1 MQIHRK
7 FLLLILFASF
17 FGSTAWAEPTSVQTT
32 WRLLDYIAV
41 DYRGAVANGE
51 VISPGEFAEMAEFAD
66 SAKER
71 IEQLPSS
78 EAKPE
83 LLLGVD
89 ELRDAIAAKAA
100 PDVVAVTA
108 RTLAAELIRVYP
120 VPLAPSKAPDFARG
134 EMLYKTN
141 CASCH
146 GMTGDGA
153 GPASAGLDPPAIAF
167 QDKERA
173 QERSVFGLYQVIE
186 QGLDGTSM
194 ASFAHLP
201 AEDRWA
207 LAFYV
212 GTFAYPE
219 SDSAEGERVWET
231 ESDLRSSFDMKKLV
245 GITPA
250 TLAEELGNPPSD
262 QLVAYLRRHPEA
274 LSQTPEGSLNL
285 ARTRLKEMMGAYESG
300 QREAAGDLALSAY
313 LDGFEPVE
321 AVLATRNRKLL
332 AEVEKAMGSL
342 RAGVADGLP
351 SDEIQSRAQSVDA
364 LFAQAEAVMSE
375 DSGSAGSSF
384 FGALAILL
392 REGLEALL
400 IVVAMLTFLR
410 RAERQDVLPYVHA
423 GWITAILAGILTWG
437 VANYFITISG
447 ATRELTEGLGSLI
460 AALILLWVGVW
471 MHGKSNADVW
481 QRYIREKL
489 SQALTGRSAW
499 FLFGLSFI
507 VVYRE
512 VFETILF
519 CVALWNQGNAGALLA
534 GALVAVLALAG
545 IAFAMIR
552 CSKVLP
558 IRQFFAYSSALIA
571 VLAVVLTGKGVSAMQ
586 EAGFFPIT
594 PLGGLPRIEMLG
606 MFPTMEGAA
615 AQMVMLLLLAVGFGY
630 NQRSAKVS
638 SKT

>member
-1 MQIHRK
+1 MQIHRLFFSLLFIVS
-7 FLLLILFASF
+7 FLV
-17 FGSTAWAEPTSVQTT
+17 STALAEPSSVQTT

-41 DYRGAVANGE
+41 DYRGAISDGK

-71 IEQLPSS
+71 IELLPDSA
-78 EAKPE
+78 AKPE

-89 ELRDAIAAKAA
+89 ELRKAIAAKAS
-100 PDVVAVTA
+100 PDDVAVA
-108 RTLAAELIRVYP
+108 SRTLAAELIRAYP
-120 VPLAPSKAPDFARG
+120 VPLAPSQVPDFSRG
-134 EMLYKTN
+134 EELYKKN

-167 QDKERA
+167 LDKERA

-194 ASFAHLP
+194 ASFEHLP
-201 AEDRWA
+201 PEDRWA

-231 ESDLRSSFDMKKLV
+231 DSDLRSSFDMKRLV
-245 GITPA
+245 GTTPA
-250 TLAEELGNPPSD
+250 AQMKELGDPSSD

-274 LSQTPEGSLNL
+274 LGQTTEGSLNL
-285 ARTRLKEMMGAYESG
+285 ARTRLKEMMTAYNSG
-300 QREAAGDLALSAY
+300 DRKTAGDLALSAY

-321 AVLATRNRKLL
+321 AVLATRNRALL

-351 SDEIQSRAQSVDA
+351 SDEIQTRVQSVDA
-364 LFAQAEAVMSE
+364 LFVQAEAAMSE
-375 DSGSAGSSF
+375 TTGSAGSSF
-384 FGALAILL
+384 FGALTILL

-400 IVVAMLTFLR
+400 VVVAMLTFLR
-410 RAERQDVLPYVHA
+410 RAERKDVLPYVHA
-423 GWITAILAGILTWG
+423 GWITAIIAGIFTWG
-437 VANYFITISG
+437 VANYFIAISG
-447 ATRELTEGLGSLI
+447 ATRELTEGLGSLVAGI
-460 AALILLWVGVW
+460 ILLWVGVW

-489 SQALTGRSAW
+489 GQALTGRSAW
-499 FLFGLSFI
+499 FLFGLSFL

-519 CVALWNQGNAGALLA
+519 CVALWNQGNTGALLA
-534 GALVAVLALAG
+534 GAAVAVLALAG
-545 IAFAMIR
+545 IAWAMIR

-571 VLAVVLTGKGVSAMQ
+571 VLAVVLTGKGVAAMQ
-586 EAGFFPIT
+586 EAGFFPIS
-594 PLGGLPRIEMLG
+594 PLSGLPRIEMLG
-606 MFPTMEGAA
+606 MYPTMEGAA

-630 NQRSAKVS
+630 NQRSAKAS
-638 SKT
+638 TKS